1 MSLLIDKISL
11 KDKKTLITFR
21 KQLIDILENIP
32 LTLLNHSKKKNSVD
46 LLKIIIEILV
56 LMYQFWNSDNPEL

>member
-1 MSLLIDKISL
+1 MSLLIHKISL

-32 LTLLNHSKKKNSVD
+32 LTLLNHSKKK
-46 LLKIIIEILV
+46 
-56 LMYQFWNSDNPEL
+56 

>member
-21 KQLIDILENIP
+21 KQLIDILENIA
-32 LTLLNHSKKKNSVD
+32 LTLLNHSKKKEFSRSFKNNYGNLGSHVS
-46 LLKIIIEILV
+46 IL
-56 LMYQFWNSDNPEL
+56 E